1 MWLSGK
7 PIVRHSI
14 LAAAVAGSI
23 LLVVQAWAP
32 VFQRAFDN
40 VQPGWRALMGVAL
53 ILVAAAFT
61 DLDVRT
67 RDGHLKKP
75 VHSVA

>member
-1 MWLSGK
+1 
-7 PIVRHSI
+7 
-14 LAAAVAGSI
+14 
-23 LLVVQAWAP
+23 VVQTWAP

-40 VQPGWRALMGVAL
+40 VQPGWRALMGLAL

-61 DLDVRT
+61 DLDIRT
-67 RDGHLKKP
+67 RDGHLRKP